1 MIVPLMYVIQKL
13 TNEMQRITA
22 FLVFR
27 KIN

>member
-1 MIVPLMYVIQKL
+1 MISLLMYVIQKL
-13 TNEMQRITA
+13 ANEMQRITA